1 MYDCKTNVNC
11 SANRSQIH
19 FLLVRGKNLV
29 FVPSSGSNYRSLL
42 LLFFL
47 ADAIVESLLRKG
59 RLISRGKRAA
69 LDYRGEGSGTI
80 ALAKTR
86 DSITSKTWSRKGP
99 SSWSQINSSF
109 AVMVPQ
115 GRGIS
120 ISFFLPS
127 SEYLTTFIEAGNR
140 SRPYTRLN

>member
-1 MYDCKTNVNC
+1 MFSKSLAMNSSFIGIDTRRKNSC
-11 SANRSQIH
+11 SCWR
-19 FLLVRGKNLV
+19 VRIIDLYY
-29 FVPSSGSNYRSLL
+29 FC
-42 LLFFL
+42 FFST
-47 ADAIVESLLRKG
+47 IVESLPRKG

-69 LDYRGEGSGTI
+69 LDCRGEGNGTI

-86 DSITSKTWSRKGP
+86 DSITSKTWGRKGP

-115 GRGIS
+115 GGGIS

-127 SEYLTTFIEAGNR
+127 PEYLTIFIEAGNR
-140 SRPYTRLN
+140 SRLYTRLN